1 MLALERWQNRGVV
14 LIRWLFLLALL
25 VAFVLLVLQATA
37 PNPDARFVRRVR
49 RALGEVL
56 RRGRRLPAGE
66 RSLLEEARRLAAA
79 LERLDT
85 KARDLRRFLGT
96 RDLDAVARRRLEER
110 LAEMEAQLESG
121 AALLERLAAEL
132 WAREPL
138 DLPAAAA
145 RLTRTRLG
153 LQKALE
159 SPAEKEG
166 VN

>member
-1 MLALERWQNRGVV
+1 MV
-14 LIRWLFLLALL
+14 LLRWLFLLALL
-25 VAFVLLVLQATA
+25 AALVLLLLQATA

-56 RRGRRLPAGE
+56 RRGRRLRPEEKA
-66 RSLLEEARRLAAA
+66 LLDEARRLTAA
-79 LERLDT
+79 LERLDA
-85 KARDLRRFLGT
+85 KARELRRFLAA
-96 RDLDAVARRRLEER
+96 RDLDALARRRMEGR

-138 DLPAAAA
+138 DLPATAA
-145 RLTRTRLG
+145 RLSQTRLG

-159 SPAEKEG
+159 SPKEKEG